1 MKIEEYSSATDRSSF
16 KEDKVSERIRE
27 RGREYAKFLQKM
39 PEAELT
45 KGNDAQLQR
54 DRAQHKRFQDNF
66 RKGIC
71 YLCNEPRSKFR
82 KELPCLHWL
91 LRPNGFRKNDFLS
104 VTKKYGFFQIQA
116 YLRWVANEDGV
127 ALNINDMPEGGSGK
141 LFETTIRYKNLEWSF
156 SCSETDYLG
165 THGSQPP
172 HYHFQMKID
181 NRSFI
186 DYSNFHIPFNEF
198 EITIIEAKRVLPD
211 LDIRFPFGEGMR
223 DALTDE
229 TVEQIVNNTKFE
241 GVSENA
247 PFIIDTLAISDEGKR
262 ISGGDLYNIIQ
273 EAKGKNVTIA
283 SLMHKFPNANV
294 RVMVSPGP
302 GVVEQAPRSKRK
314 KTKS

>member
-1 MKIEEYSSATDRSSF
+1 LEFSSATDRSSF

-27 RGREYAKFLQKM
+27 RGREYAKFLQKT
-39 PEAELT
+39 PEVELT

-66 RKGIC
+66 RNGIC
-71 YLCNEPRSKFR
+71 YLCNEPLSTFR

-91 LRPNGFRKNDFLS
+91 LLPDGFKKKDFLS
-104 VTKKYGFFQIQA
+104 VTKEYGFFQIQA
-116 YLRWVANEDGV
+116 YLRWVANEDGF

-141 LFETTIRYKNLEWSF
+141 LFATTIRYKNREWSF

-165 THGSQPP
+165 DHASRSP
-172 HYHFQMKID
+172 HYHFQMRID
-181 NRSFI
+181 NRPFI
-186 DYSNFHIPFNEF
+186 DYGNFHVPFNEF

-211 LDIRFPFGEGMR
+211 LDIRFLFGEGMR

-229 TVEQIVNNTKFE
+229 TVEQIVKNTKFE

-247 PFIIDTLAISDEGKR
+247 PIEIDTLAISDEVKR
-262 ISGGDLYNIIQ
+262 ISGGDLCYIIQ
-273 EAKGKNVTIA
+273 EAKAKNVTIA
-283 SLMHKFPNANV
+283 SLMDKLPNAIV